1 MFDLLKC
8 TFMDCFETEN
18 KLPKNFIALPTF
30 SADTFL
36 VFLRAENFTQG
47 M

>member
-1 MFDLLKC
+1 
-8 TFMDCFETEN
+8 MDCFETEN

-30 SADTFL
+30 SADKFP
-36 VFLRAENFTQG
+36 VFLRTANFTQG